1 MTCLSS
7 LAELETEWRSCKS
20 KLGPLIASSD
30 IKVNACMWLFLGVGS
45 KVISEV
51 LEGTFQVVGLSQFAS
66 LYTVRIPGFFIIA
79 VSRVVWKHD
88 YFRKLQMNIRISRKP
103 S

>member
-1 MTCLSS
+1 MIFFG
-7 LAELETEWRSCKS
+7 R
-20 KLGPLIASSD
+20 
-30 IKVNACMWLFLGVGS
+30 VRS

-51 LEGTFQVVGLSQFAS
+51 LEGPFQVVGLSQFAS
-66 LYTVRIPGFFIIA
+66 LYTVHIPRVFIIA